1 MINSD
6 TLNIRVAAR
15 YASEEE
21 LADTTPAKGE
31 LIIYTKTNDDTNLPY
46 LKVGD
51 GLTPFP
57 NLPCVAVEIGDLHQN
72 PNEDLVIGLE
82 KAEDFQE
89 EAIKEDEA

>member
-1 MINSD
+1 MISSD

-21 LADTTPAKGE
+21 LTNITPAKGE
-31 LIIYTKTNDDTNLPY
+31 LIIYTKTNDDASLPY

-51 GLTPFP
+51 GNTLFP
-57 NLPCVAVEIGDLHQN
+57 NLPSVAVEMGDLHQN
-72 PNEDLVIGLE
+72 PNEDLIIGLE

-89 EAIKEDEA
+89 EEIKEDDA